1 MKKYLIILLLI
12 APFQATQALSFSEV
26 IDSVKQL
33 MPWHESIPEVKFE
46 LTDTNGKIFTEKN
59 TRGKYL
65 VVNFWA
71 TWCTPCLKEIPAF
84 VEFYKE
90 NSGHVEILG
99 LDFEPVNLEVI
110 DEFVER
116 FSINYPIILYT
127 NVNDSQFNNF
137 GEIVGMPTT
146 LIYSPEGELLQ
157 TFMGEITKEDL
168 DKYISELNREILRV
182 REEINK
188 KNKLKKEAQK
198 LFK

>member
-12 APFQATQALSFSEV
+12 APFHASHALSFSDF

-33 MPWHESIPEVKFE
+33 MPWHESVQSLNFE
-46 LTDTNGKIFTEKN
+46 LMDTNGKIFTEKN
-59 TRGKYL
+59 TKGKYL

-71 TWCTPCLKEIPAF
+71 SWCTPCLKEIPAF

-90 NSGHVEILG
+90 NSDHVEILG

-110 DEFVER
+110 DQFVER

-127 NVNDSQFNNF
+127 HINDSEYTKF

-146 LIYSPEGELLQ
+146 LIYNPEGELLQ
-157 TFMGEITKEDL
+157 TFMGEITIEDL
-168 DKYISELNREILRV
+168 YKYISPLT
-182 REEINK
+182 
-188 KNKLKKEAQK
+188 
-198 LFK
+198 